1 MKKILFLS
9 LALFSTQLLS
19 AQVINNIL
27 NNAEHR
33 YMLGKLLQPQMQMH
47 TVAMK
52 TTSVVKE
59 RLIAQSLLDN
69 TLLPPAITD
78 SMHLSYS
85 GNRGSAYDFNMI
97 FYAFNYPYGNTPMF
111 NYNGLF
117 TKPQVMYDT
126 IQRSMIAPGKI
137 LFDFFSEASAKYD
150 VLNDITSY
158 KINFA
163 DPATYQDANYLNTY
177 NAAGNIVS
185 GYTFFLVSGVTDSAY
200 KQYYSYNSSNR
211 LTEDS
216 IYVYTGTGWRM
227 VAKTYYTYNAA
238 GNPITIETYADSTAP
253 LREKI
258 KYENTYDAGGH
269 LLTVLTSYFDGTS
282 LTPYVKDTFAYTP
295 GLNFN
300 TSWKEY
306 QYDGINHYWAPYFY
320 EVKHINAAALPDT
333 LYIKGFDSLANSWVP
348 QTMQVANYDTFR
360 LPTTL
365 YSYQYNGTAYP
376 LLASNVTSYYYQ
388 RYNDNTGVATT
399 TNKHNVVIYPNPVED
414 NVNIKIEG
422 LAANT
427 NILITLYN
435 TSGQIVRSLSTV
447 WQSNALQM
455 PMADLNTG
463 VYWINV
469 QDRSGTILSRQS
481 VIKR

>member
-1 MKKILFLS
+1 MKKIFFLS
-9 LALFSTQLLS
+9 LTLFSCQLLS
-19 AQVINNIL
+19 AQVINNAV
-27 NNAEHR
+27 NNTAHR
-33 YMLGKLLQPQMQMH
+33 YTLCNLLQPQMQIH
-47 TVAMK
+47 NVAMK
-52 TTSVVKE
+52 TTGTVKE

-69 TLLPPAITD
+69 TLLSPAITD
-78 SMHLSYS
+78 SIHLSYS
-85 GNRGSAYDFNMI
+85 GNRGSAYDFNMM

-111 NYNGLF
+111 NYYGLF

-126 IQRSMIAPGKI
+126 MKRWLVAPDTT
-137 LFDFFSEASAKYD
+137 LYAFFSQANAAYD
-150 VLNDITSY
+150 LLNDITSY
-158 KINFA
+158 KINFT
-163 DPATYQDANYLNTY
+163 DSVTYQNASYLNTY
-177 NAAGNIVS
+177 NAAGNIVKS
-185 GYTFFLVSGVTDSAY
+185 YTFFLVSGAMDSAY

-227 VAKTYYTYNAA
+227 VAKTYYMYNTA
-238 GNPITIETYADSTAP
+238 GNPITIETFADSTAP

-269 LLTVLTSYFDGTS
+269 LLTVLTSYFDGTN
-282 LTPYVKDTFAYTP
+282 LTPYVKDTFAYTT
-295 GLNFN
+295 GLDFN

-320 EVKHINAAALPDT
+320 EAKHINAAALPDT
-333 LYIKGFDSLANSWVP
+333 LYIKGFDSLANSWEP

-365 YSYQYNGTAYP
+365 YSYQYNGTTYP

-399 TNKHNVVIYPNPVED
+399 TNKHNVVIYPNPAED
-414 NVNIKIEG
+414 NVHISIEG
-422 LAANT
+422 LTANT

-435 TSGQIVRSLSTV
+435 TNGQIVRSLSTV
-447 WQSNALQM
+447 WQGNALQM
-455 PMADLNTG
+455 PMVDLNTG

>member
-1 MKKILFLS
+1 MKKVLFLS

-19 AQVINNIL
+19 AQVINNIV
-27 NNAEHR
+27 NSAAHR
-33 YMLGKLLQPQMQMH
+33 YMLSNLLQPQMQMH
-47 TVAMK
+47 NVAMK

-69 TLLPPAITD
+69 TLLPPALTD
-78 SMHLSYS
+78 SIHLSYS
-85 GNRGSAYDFNMI
+85 GNRGSAYDFNMM
-97 FYAFNYPYGNTPMF
+97 FYAFNYPYGNTPIF
-111 NYNGLF
+111 NYYGLF

-126 IQRSMIAPGKI
+126 MLRWLVAP
-137 LFDFFSEASAKYD
+137 DTTWYNFFSEAHATYD
-150 VLNDITSY
+150 GLNDITSY
-158 KINFA
+158 KINFT
-163 DPATYQDANYLNTY
+163 DSVTYRNASYLNTY
-177 NAAGNIVS
+177 NAAGNIIK
-185 GYTFFLVSGVTDSAY
+185 GYTFFPVSGVMDSAY

-227 VAKTYYTYNAA
+227 VAKTYYTYNTA

-258 KYENTYDAGGH
+258 KYENTYDAAGH
-269 LLTVLTSYFDGTS
+269 LLTVLTSYFDGTN

-295 GLNFN
+295 GLDFN

-320 EVKHINAAALPDT
+320 EVKHISASALPDT
-333 LYIKGFDSLANSWVP
+333 LYIRGFDSLANSWVP

-360 LPTTL
+360 LPTRL

-388 RYNDNTGVATT
+388 RYNDNTGVAST
-399 TNKHNVVIYPNPVED
+399 TNEHTVVVYPNPAEN
-414 NVNIKIEG
+414 NVHINIEG
-422 LAANT
+422 LTANT
-427 NILITLYN
+427 NIIVTLYN
-435 TSGQIVRSLSTV
+435 VNGQIVRSLNTI
-447 WQSNALQM
+447 WQNSALQM
-455 PMADLNTG
+455 PIGDMNAG
-463 VYWINV
+463 VYWISV
-469 QDRSGTILSRQS
+469 QDRSGTVLSKQS
-481 VIKR
+481 VIKY